1 MWYNGF
7 AAAERRNAFGVIKIE
22 DFSAKPQRVN
32 QKENLMEITRL
43 HSECIKCLLNKFLKN
58 QPTDRDEGYNLFYIQ
73 TLLRI
78 LSEAKLT
85 DSAPI
90 IMNRIEKALGTRGDF
105 SKEKLYFNELLI
117 KKQDFIREKIASAS
131 EPLKLAV
138 KFAQLGNYIDFG
150 ALDSVSEEVLE
161 SKLNSADKM
170 EIDETEFRNLQTDLE
185 RAERLVYLTDNCGE
199 VVLDKLL
206 IEELKAQYPR
216 LQVDVLVRGY
226 PVLNDAT
233 MEDAEQIG
241 LTEVANVTSNG
252 SSIAGTVLEDI
263 SNKAKAIIDSADVII
278 AKGQANFETL
288 RYCKKNIYYLFL
300 CKCKTFADRFNVEPG
315 TGMMINDRRMEE

>member
-1 MWYNGF
+1 
-7 AAAERRNAFGVIKIE
+7 
-22 DFSAKPQRVN
+22 
-32 QKENLMEITRL
+32 MEITRM

-58 QPTDRDEGYNLFYIQ
+58 MPADKDEEYNLFFIQ
-73 TLLRI
+73 TLLKV

-90 IMNRIEKALGTRGDF
+90 VMNRIEKALGARGDF
-105 SKEKLYFNELLI
+105 TKEKLYFNRLLMD
-117 KKQDFIREKIASAS
+117 KQDFIREKIADSF

-161 SKLNSADKM
+161 SRLNSAD
-170 EIDETEFRNLQTDLE
+170 ETVIDEKEFENLKKDLE
-185 RAERLVYLTDNCGE
+185 GAKRLVYLTDNCGE

-206 IEELKAQYPR
+206 IEEIKRQYPE
-216 LQVDVLVRGY
+216 LKIDVLVRGF

-233 MEDAEQIG
+233 MEDAELIG
-241 LTEVANVTSNG
+241 LTDVVSVTSNG
-252 SSIAGTVLEDI
+252 SPIAGTVLEDI
-263 SNKAKAIIDSADVII
+263 SDEAKAIVDSADVII

-300 CKCKTFADRFNVEPG
+300 CKCKTFADRFNVEQG
-315 TGMMINDRRMEE
+315 TGMMINDRRMKV